1 MRKVEVDIT
10 VECET
15 HTMTEWAKILK
26 MNRHTLR
33 MRYLRGLRGEAL
45 VAPLEPRK
53 PRVVAEIINI
63 RTTVHM
69 EDGAEQGTQPQEIP
83 LPYPQRLLTY
93 KGKTKTLKDWS
104 RITGIQF
111 GTVLQRYKANKTPE
125 QILAK
130 IDPTASTHANQRLL
144 TYKGE
149 TLNMTKWANR
159 YSIPLS
165 TALYRHAR
173 HELGKITTEEVL
185 FGIKNTNTKHDIAQN
200 VTDYRLRQ
208 LKQRQA
214 DQHKEKEDAL
224 QAYKDNVAWI
234 KGEKIRRV
242 ETPYSNHQTNTL
254 NKFNEPQGF
263 VWQNTGHIEIAEKD
277 IPEELRNMVDIFK
290 APKAYDE
297 ED

>member
-53 PRVVAEIINI
+53 PRVVKQEAP
-63 RTTVHM
+63 TT
-69 EDGAEQGTQPQEIP
+69 EQETQPQEIP

-185 FGIKNTNTKHDIAQN
+185 FGIKNTNTKHDIAKN
-200 VTDYRLRQ
+200 LTDYRLRQ

-234 KGEKIRRV
+234 KGEKIRRD
-242 ETPYSNHQTNTL
+242 
-254 NKFNEPQGF
+254 EPQGF

-290 APKAYDE
+290 APKAYD
-297 ED
+297 DKD

>member
-53 PRVVAEIINI
+53 PRVVAEIISI
-63 RTTVHM
+63 RTDVHM
-69 EDGAEQGTQPQEIP
+69 EDEAEQEAQTQEAP

-93 KGKTKTLKDWS
+93 KDKTKTLKDWS

-185 FGIKNTNTKHDIAQN
+185 FGIKNANTKHDIAQN

-234 KGEKIRRV
+234 KGEKIRRD
-242 ETPYSNHQTNTL
+242 
-254 NKFNEPQGF
+254 EPQGF
-263 VWQNTGHIEIAEKD
+263 IWQNTGHIEIAEKD
-277 IPEELRNMVDIFK
+277 IPEELRNMVNIFK

>member
-26 MNRHTLR
+26 MNRHTFR

-53 PRVVAEIINI
+53 PKEKIISI
-63 RTTVHM
+63 RTAVHI
-69 EDGAEQGTQPQEIP
+69 EDEAEQETQTQDQEVP
-83 LPYPQRLLTY
+83 VPYPQRLLTY

-200 VTDYRLRQ
+200 LTDYRLRQ

-234 KGEKIRRV
+234 KGEKIRRD
-242 ETPYSNHQTNTL
+242 
-254 NKFNEPQGF
+254 EPQGF

-277 IPEELRNMVDIFK
+277 IPEELRNMVNIFK

-297 ED
+297 E

>member
-53 PRVVAEIINI
+53 PRVVAEIISI
-63 RTTVHM
+63 RTDVHM
-69 EDGAEQGTQPQEIP
+69 EDEAEQEQEAP

-93 KGKTKTLKDWS
+93 KDKTKTLKDWS

-234 KGEKIRRV
+234 KGEKIRRD
-242 ETPYSNHQTNTL
+242 
-254 NKFNEPQGF
+254 EPQGF
-263 VWQNTGHIEIAEKD
+263 IWQNTGHIEIAEKD